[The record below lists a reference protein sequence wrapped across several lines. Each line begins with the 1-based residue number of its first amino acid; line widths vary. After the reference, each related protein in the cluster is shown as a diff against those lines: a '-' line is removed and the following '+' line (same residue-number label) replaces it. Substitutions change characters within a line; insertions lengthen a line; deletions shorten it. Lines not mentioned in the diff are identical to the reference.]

1 MNASRESYG
10 SIVPGKRANKA
21 GGPVAEPVEERDP
34 ADGNHGPDWH
44 APYTETE
51 KGMKKADWTVYGEP

>member
-1 MNASRESYG
+1 
-10 SIVPGKRANKA
+10 
-21 GGPVAEPVEERDP
+21 VAEPVEERDP